1 MSERIGYL
9 DGWRG
14 FAILCVLE
22 AHFVGF
28 FESFRFDF
36 GRFGID
42 VFFSL
47 SGMLMAGILFE
58 QRMPLG
64 LFYRRRIS
72 RILPVSVARYPLR
85 DEPPA
90 SEGGRVLQPAKGTSK
105 GSRRRRPAYH
115 KRLRSP
121 IDGAD
126 PVCG

>member
-1 MSERIGYL
+1 VSERIGYL

-72 RILPVSVARYPLR
+72 RILPVSVARYP
-85 DEPPA
+85 PA
-90 SEGGRVLQPAKGTSK
+90 R
-105 GSRRRRPAYH
+105 
-115 KRLRSP
+115 
-121 IDGAD
+121 
-126 PVCG
+126 